1 VLDLVL
7 EGPWLRFTLLVLIA
21 LTVQLGLLAEFRVAG
36 ATGDVMMLLAL
47 VAGLAGGPLRG
58 GVAGFVVGLVFDLV
72 LLSPFGVTA
81 LTYCLLGYALGFVP
95 SEFVRGAFWVPPL
108 IVLGASAV
116 GTVLYVAVETVF
128 GQEGIFT
135 AHVVPMAIVVAVI
148 NALLAPIAF
157 RATRWAL
164 LGGDR
169 QRV

>member
-1 VLDLVL
+1 MFDLLL
-7 EGPWLRFTLLVLIA
+7 EGPWLRFSVLVVVA
-21 LTVQLGLLAEFRVAG
+21 LTVQLGVLAEVRVAG
-36 ATGDVMMLLAL
+36 TTGDVMMLLAL

-58 GVAGFVVGLVFDLV
+58 GVAGFVVGLVFDLL

-95 SEFVRGAFWVPPL
+95 TEFVRGAFWVPPL
-108 IVLGASAV
+108 IIFGASAV
-116 GTVLYVAVETVF
+116 GTVFYVATETVF

-135 AHVVPMAIVVAVI
+135 PRVVPMALVVATV
-148 NALLAPIAF
+148 NAVLAPLAF
-157 RATRWAL
+157 RSTRWAL

>member
-1 VLDLVL
+1 MLDLLL
-7 EGPWLRFTLLVLIA
+7 EGPWLRFSLLVLIA
-21 LTVQLGLLAEFRVAG
+21 LTIQLGVLSEFRVAG

-58 GVAGFVVGLVFDLV
+58 GVAGFAVGLVFDLV

-81 LTYCLLGYALGFVP
+81 LTYCLLGYALGLVP

-108 IVLGASAV
+108 IVFGASAV
-116 GTVLYVAVETVF
+116 GTVFYVAMETVF

-135 AHVVPMAIVVAVI
+135 PHVVVMALVVAVI
-148 NALLAPIAF
+148 NALLTPIAF

>member
-1 VLDLVL
+1 MLDLVL
-7 EGPWLRFTLLVLIA
+7 EGPWLRFGLLVVVA
-21 LTVQLGLLAEFRVAG
+21 LTIQLGVLSELRIAG

-47 VAGLAGGPLRG
+47 VAGLAGGPRRG

-81 LTYCLLGYALGFVP
+81 LTYSLLGYP
-95 SEFVRGAFWVPPL
+95 SGSCPVRPGAFWVPPL
-108 IVLGASAV
+108 IVFGASAV
-116 GTVLYVAVETVF
+116 GTVFYVAMETEF

-135 AHVVPMAIVVAVI
+135 PHVVPMALVVAVI
-148 NALLAPIAF
+148 NALLTPLAF
-157 RATRWAL
+157 RAMRWAL

>member
-1 VLDLVL
+1 VLDLLL
-7 EGPWLRFTLLVLIA
+7 EGPWLRFTLLVLVA
-21 LTVQLGLLAEFRVAG
+21 LTVQLGVLAEFRVAG

-47 VAGLAGGPLRG
+47 VAGLAGGPRRG

-95 SEFVRGAFWVPPL
+95 GEFVRGAFWVPPL
-108 IVLGASAV
+108 IVFGASAV
-116 GTVLYVAVETVF
+116 GTVFYVAMETVF

-135 AHVVPMAIVVAVI
+135 PHVVPMALVVAVI

-157 RATRWAL
+157 RGTRWAL

>member
-1 VLDLVL
+1 
-7 EGPWLRFTLLVLIA
+7 
-21 LTVQLGLLAEFRVAG
+21 
-36 ATGDVMMLLAL
+36 
-47 VAGLAGGPLRG
+47 
-58 GVAGFVVGLVFDLV
+58 VAGFVVAVFDLL

-95 SEFVRGAFWVPPL
+95 SEFVRGAFWVPPV
-108 IVLGASAV
+108 IVFGASAV
-116 GTVLYVAVETVF
+116 GTVFYVAMETVF

-135 AHVVPMAIVVAVI
+135 PHVVPMALVVAVI
-148 NALLAPIAF
+148 NAVLAPVAF